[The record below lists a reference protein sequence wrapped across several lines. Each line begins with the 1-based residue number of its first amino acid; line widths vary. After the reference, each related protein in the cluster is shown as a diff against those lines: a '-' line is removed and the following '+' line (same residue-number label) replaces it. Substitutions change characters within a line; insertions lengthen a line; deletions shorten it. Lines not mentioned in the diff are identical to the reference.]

1 MLIKELIKGGE
12 KGPFHIG
19 ADAVSFLGDSINLLI
34 EAREKRLKLTNFD
47 QSAPNRLICD
57 ISDFNSHKWKVY
69 FLPIFQVLKI

>member
-1 MLIKELIKGGE
+1 MFLKYSTIHANERVGKRGE

-57 ISDFNSHKWKVY
+57 ISDFSSHK
-69 FLPIFQVLKI
+69 